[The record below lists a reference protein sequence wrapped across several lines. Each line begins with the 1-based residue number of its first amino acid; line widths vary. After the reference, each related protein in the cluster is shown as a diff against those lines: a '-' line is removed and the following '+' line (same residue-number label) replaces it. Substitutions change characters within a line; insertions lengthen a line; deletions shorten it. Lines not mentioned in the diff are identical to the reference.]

1 MLETVKMRNCA
12 TFDGEGATLGEL
24 TKVNIVYGGN
34 GTGKTTISKVI
45 AEPDLYPECELA
57 WADGRQLRPYVF
69 NRHFRER
76 CVSASD
82 IPGVYTLGEGSA
94 QTVADIERLKGQNLE
109 MEEQLESEKTMEAE
123 ARAVLAAEWEYFKD
137 VAWTL
142 KTGVKAKRGVAA
154 TEGYYDVFRPAFKGV
169 ARKDALARKLVE
181 WSSYGM
187 AAQPE
192 DELRRRAAVLFSE
205 EEPVFADAMP
215 EQARQ
220 AGQLLDG
227 LRVVIG
233 DEVWGR
239 PVVGNADLPIAAL
252 VNELGCADWLRK
264 GAEYLRGDGVC
275 PFCQQRTV
283 TEDLAAQI
291 SAFFDGAFR
300 EDVERIELYVGRL
313 GRALDYARAV
323 EQRAA
328 ALLEQCPHV
337 CYGQVARAA
346 HDLALAVELT
356 AAQAAKKLEQPSARV
371 ELSDPL
377 PALEELVAAL
387 TTLDD
392 VAADYN
398 GALSRRSAEAAR
410 LVDDVWAFFAHKLA
424 AEVEGYR
431 ARARAASFEAEEHK
445 ASCEDL
451 QQALL
456 GNREKIVE
464 LNKQAATVAAAAQSV
479 NDTLAAHGV
488 VGFKLVEAD
497 EHPGCYV
504 IARPDGSAAARTLSE
519 GEEALVAFV
528 YFMQLAG
535 GATSA
540 EGVGEERVLVVDDPA
555 TGMDGAA
562 RELVLRMLAEL
573 ACEVENSSGDVRQ
586 LMLLSHD
593 KMSCKSLLD
602 ADADAAAWTLQK
614 SNEVT
619 TCVEGL
625 VG

>member
-24 TKVNIVYGGN
+24 SKVNIVYGGN
-34 GTGKTTISKVI
+34 GTGKTTISKAV

-57 WADGRQLRPYVF
+57 WADGRQLHSYVF

-109 MEEQLESEKTMEAE
+109 MEEQLESEKAMEAE
-123 ARAVLAAEWEYFKD
+123 ARVALAAEWEYFKG

-227 LRVVIG
+227 LKTVLA
-233 DEVWGR
+233 DEIWMR

-275 PFCQQRTV
+275 PFCQQKTI

-300 EDVERIELYVGRL
+300 EDVEHIELHVRRL
-313 GRALDYARAV
+313 QRARDYALAV

-328 ALLEQCPHV
+328 TLLEQCPHV
-337 CYGQVARAA
+337 CYGKVAQAA

-356 AAQAAKKLEQPSARV
+356 AAQAAKKLEQPSMKV
-371 ELSDPL
+371 ELSDTM
-377 PALEELVAAL
+377 PALEELVAAF
-387 TTLDD
+387 
-392 VAADYN
+392 AALESEAVDYN
-398 GALSRRSAEAAR
+398 GALSRRSAEEAR

-445 ASCEDL
+445 VSCEDL

-479 NDTLAAHGV
+479 NETLAAHGV
-488 VGFKLVEAD
+488 VGFRLEEAD
-497 EHPGCYV
+497 ERLGCYV

-519 GEEALVAFV
+519 GEEALVAFA

-562 RELVLRMLAEL
+562 RELVLKMLAEL
-573 ACEVENSSGDVRQ
+573 ACEVESGNGDVRQ
-586 LMLLSHD
+586 LVLLSHD
-593 KMSCKSLLD
+593 RVLCKSLLD

-614 SNEVT
+614 SDEVT

-625 VG
+625 VA